1 LKTYQVHRLLKA
13 GQEQLDKEGIP
24 TVDARLLLEYAMKTD
39 FTTLL
44 SKYSEDVKEDVV
56 SLYLTFVEQRMEGVP
71 LQYITHEQYFMG
83 NKFYV
88 NESVLIPRLETEI
101 LVELCLSKIEEMICQ
116 GKKTLR
122 ILDMCTGSGCILIS
136 LVKEISSKFPGVDM
150 EWVGVDIQDDALL
163 VSKKNE
169 EFLLD
174 KSMIQWVKSDLF
186 SHIESEMKYDLIVSN
201 PPYIPRNDLEG
212 LMKEVKD
219 YEPTIALDGGD
230 DGLIFYRRIIQDSF
244 ARLKNGG
251 GLFFE
256 IGNGQMQD
264 IKKLME
270 LRGFSDIREV
280 NDMAG
285 LERIIS
291 GTKN

>member
-1 LKTYQVHRLLKA
+1 MKTYQVHQLLKA
-13 GQEQLDKEGIP
+13 GQEQLDKKGIG
-24 TVDARLLLEYAMKTD
+24 TVDARLLLEYVMKTD

-44 SKYSEDVKEDVV
+44 SKYNEDVQEEVV
-56 SLYLTFVEQRMEGVP
+56 SSYMTLLKQRMKGVP

-88 NESVLIPRLETEI
+88 NESVLIPRPETEI
-101 LVELCLSKIEEMICQ
+101 LVELCLAKIEEMIHQ
-116 GKKTLR
+116 GKRALR

-136 LVKEISSKFPGVDM
+136 LVKEVSSKFPELDM
-150 EWVGVDIQDDALL
+150 EWLGVDIQDGALF

-169 EFLLD
+169 EVLLD
-174 KSMIQWVKSDLF
+174 KPVIQWVKSDLF
-186 SHIESEMKYDLIVSN
+186 SHIESGMEYDLIVSN

-212 LMKEVKD
+212 LMNEVKD
-219 YEPTIALDGGD
+219 YEPIIALDGGD
-230 DGLIFYRRIIQDSF
+230 DGLIFYRQIIQDSY

-256 IGNGQMQD
+256 IGHGQMQD

-270 LRGFSDIREV
+270 SRGFSDIQEV